1 MASSNTGGL
10 ITAGIILL
18 LIIGLFAYS
27 YLNKRRIANK
37 QKELMKAFR
46 ASPNIVKDNPIFIQ
60 GQAQAPDLIL
70 PTTGEH
76 VAYYG
81 LFVMSKE
88 TTIRDTHSG
97 VGIRVDGIPLGTTLG
112 TEKNRIDS
120 VQGFHFFETS
130 GDFTVASGS
139 AYYFVRPSGVMA
151 YFKKGVDLVAGFVG
165 GQFEKTG
172 LPRSFFDDVMAFQ
185 VAQQALAMFC
195 SFNAPVIE
203 ERSRR
208 FSGGWTQ
215 QTTTQ
220 QTRVS
225 VTTATARIDARVHEF
240 MAGYN
245 IPQGITDLLAKRK
258 IELPDKEEITVI
270 EVFIPLNREVFVFGT
285 FDGDRSI
292 VFTDTDVQL
301 SVSYADPAGE

>member
-1 MASSNTGGL
+1 MASSDSGGL
-10 ITAGIILL
+10 IIFGIIIF

-27 YLNKRRIANK
+27 YLNTRRIANK
-37 QKELMKAFR
+37 QKVLMKAFR
-46 ASPNIVKDNPIFIQ
+46 ASPDIVKDKPIFIQ
-60 GQAQAPDLIL
+60 GQAQAPDMIL

-139 AYYFVRPSGVMA
+139 AYYFVRPSGIMA
-151 YFKKGVDLVAGFVG
+151 YFKKGADMVAGFVG

-172 LPRSFFDDVMAFQ
+172 LPRSFFDDAMTFTNAQ
-185 VAQQALAMFC
+185 VALRMFC
-195 SFNAPVIE
+195 GFNAPVIE

-208 FSGGWTQ
+208 FSGGWTK

-220 QTRVS
+220 RTTVS

-245 IPQGITDLLAKRK
+245 IPQGIADLLAKRK
-258 IELPDKEEITVI
+258 IELPDKEEIIAI
-270 EVFIPLNREVFVFGT
+270 EVFIPINREVYVFGT

-292 VFTDTDVQL
+292 IFGDTDVQL
-301 SVSYADPAGE
+301 LVSYQDPAGE

>member
-1 MASSNTGGL
+1 
-10 ITAGIILL
+10 
-18 LIIGLFAYS
+18 
-27 YLNKRRIANK
+27 
-37 QKELMKAFR
+37 
-46 ASPNIVKDNPIFIQ
+46 
-60 GQAQAPDLIL
+60 
-70 PTTGEH
+70 

-97 VGIRVDGIPLGTTLG
+97 VGIRVNGIPLGTTLG

-120 VQGFHFFETS
+120 VQGFHFSETS

-139 AYYFVRPSGVMA
+139 AYYFIRPSGVLA
-151 YFKKGVDLVAGFVG
+151 YFKKGADLVAGFVG

-172 LPRSFFDDVMAFQ
+172 LPRSFFDDVMTFQ
-185 VAQQALAMFC
+185 VAQQALQMFC
-195 SFNAPVIE
+195 GFNAPIIE

-208 FSGGWTQ
+208 FSGGWTK

-220 QTRVS
+220 RTTVS

-245 IPQGITDLLAKRK
+245 IPQGIADLLAKRM

-270 EVFIPLNREVFVFGT
+270 EVFIPLNREVYVFGT

-292 VFTDTDVQL
+292 IFGDTDVQL
-301 SVSYADPAGE
+301 LASYQDPETL

>member
-1 MASSNTGGL
+1 MASSGSGDLT
-10 ITAGIILL
+10 IVVVIIL
-18 LIIGLFAYS
+18 LIIGLFAYA
-27 YLNKRRIANK
+27 YLNKRRIGNK

-46 ASPNIVKDNPIFIQ
+46 ASPNIVKDKPIFIQ
-60 GQAQAPDLIL
+60 GQAQAPDMIL

-76 VAYYG
+76 VVYYG

-97 VGIRVDGIPLGTTLG
+97 VGIRVNGIPLGTALG
-112 TEKNRIDS
+112 TEKDHIDS
-120 VQGFHFFETS
+120 VQGFHFYETS

-139 AYYFVRPSGVMA
+139 AYYFVRPSGIIA
-151 YFKKGVDLVAGFVG
+151 YFKKGADLVAGFIG

-172 LPRSFFDDVMAFQ
+172 LPRSFFDDAMAFQ
-185 VAQQALAMFC
+185 VAQQALQMFC
-195 SFNAPVIE
+195 GFNAPMIE

-208 FSGGWTQ
+208 FSGGWTK

-220 QTRVS
+220 RTTVS

-245 IPQGITDLLAKRK
+245 IPQGIADLLAKRM
-258 IELPDKEEITVI
+258 IELPDKEGIIAI
-270 EVFIPLNREVFVFGT
+270 EVYIPLNRAVYVFGT

-292 VFTDTDVQL
+292 IFGDTDVQL
-301 SVSYADPAGE
+301 SVSYTDPETT

>member
-1 MASSNTGGL
+1 MASSGSGDLT
-10 ITAGIILL
+10 IVVIILL

-27 YLNKRRIANK
+27 FLNKRRIANK
-37 QKELMKAFR
+37 QRELMKAFR
-46 ASPNIVKDNPIFIQ
+46 ASPSIVKDKPIFIQ

-97 VGIRVDGIPLGTTLG
+97 VGIRVNGIPLGTTLG
-112 TEKNRIDS
+112 TEKNQIDS
-120 VQGFHFFETS
+120 VQGFHFFETG

-139 AYYFVRPSGVMA
+139 SYYFIRPSGIMA
-151 YFKKGVDLVAGFVG
+151 YFKKGADMVAGFVG
-165 GQFEKTG
+165 SQFEKTG
-172 LPRSFFDDVMAFQ
+172 LPRSFFDDAMTFQ
-185 VAQQALAMFC
+185 VAQQALQVFC
-195 SFNAPVIE
+195 GFSAPMLE

-208 FSGGWTQ
+208 FSGGWTKHI
-215 QTTTQ
+215 TTQ
-220 QTRVS
+220 RTTIS

-245 IPQGITDLLAKRK
+245 IPQGIADLLAKRK
-258 IELPDKEEITVI
+258 IELPDKEEIIVI